1 MAWADKPSTPQ
12 DLYDAYFPAEVYSS
26 FSRLQ
31 GFARDL
37 NARLSFPEYVVVG
50 VKGVGKTTLL
60 EGLVGVPLF
69 GPGMTN
75 RPVHLTFVHN
85 MACDQPR
92 IVIKR
97 DAFLKEFSYDQDTD
111 LKSLPRQLAKR
122 NKEETPLPVIVQY
135 EHRATLNFTLID
147 TPGVILG
154 DADSEATALAA
165 MAPAHRRILAVVD
178 ASDPSSH
185 SDVVK
190 LLQSIDP
197 ELSRTTF
204 VQTHFH
210 AKAETLPNTVTCN
223 HFLHTATTL
232 DAPTYFVSAVP
243 EFISAKLADSIT
255 DYRKIVWQLQARDI
269 ALLEGLAY
277 DRTFAPRVGLH
288 ALRKSVIDGAWK
300 AFQGDVPAVLRT
312 LRSQKATIGNKLE
325 SVRQRVEGL
334 QPERLRSLANSYVV
348 EFLQVIDRLITGS
361 SEGNP
366 NVNGQ
371 TLEEEKEALGLG
383 EWKSSDNDDIPIFTG
398 KVPYYDA
405 RVYGGQQFKRLLS
418 AFAEAAQ
425 AVQIGEAQADVISS
439 AAGISRLNNLPN
451 FAWAACELATL
462 EARRSLLPLV
472 KQLSRRAQYVVERLP
487 GIAKQIMDNRR
498 ATKWNASQALL
509 ATDVEQYPYFA
520 FAVQDL
526 YKSFVRD
533 TLKECTEKCMDEFLD
548 TRTVYW
554 HLAEDK
560 QGKLPVDRFVGADA
574 QTAVTE
580 LAAEVFGSLRARV
593 VTAVQLKFFNF
604 FLVPLQ
610 TKLAVGVQERANVLT
625 DEELE
630 QRFEVS
636 ATKTKLREDER
647 ALTNTLDT
655 LREMEGSLLENA
667 TRFSHP
673 SL

>member
-1 MAWADKPSTPQ
+1 
-12 DLYDAYFPAEVYSS
+12 
-26 FSRLQ
+26 
-31 GFARDL
+31 
-37 NARLSFPEYVVVG
+37 
-50 VKGVGKTTLL
+50 
-60 EGLVGVPLF
+60 
-69 GPGMTN
+69 MTN
-75 RPVHLTFVHN
+75 RPIHLTFLN
-85 MACDQPR
+85 NLSCDQPR
-92 IVIKR
+92 IIIKR
-97 DAFLKEFSYDQDTD
+97 DPHLKEFSYDQDVD

-122 NKEETPLPVIVQY
+122 NKEETQLPIVVQY
-135 EHRATLNFTLID
+135 EHRTTLNFTLID
-147 TPGVILG
+147 TPGIILG
-154 DADSEATALAA
+154 DAESEATALSS
-165 MAPAHRRILAVVD
+165 MAPSHRRILAVVD
-178 ASDPSSH
+178 SSDPSSH

-190 LLQSIDP
+190 LLQGVDP

-204 VQTHFH
+204 VHTRLH
-210 AKAETLPNTVTCN
+210 AKIETLPGTPECN
-223 HFLHTATTL
+223 QFLHAATTL
-232 DAPTYFVSAVP
+232 DAPTFFVSCVP
-243 EFISAKLADSIT
+243 EAISGKFAESVT
-255 DYRKIVWQLQARDI
+255 DYRKVVWQLQARDV
-269 ALLEGLAY
+269 ALLESLTY
-277 DRTFAPRVGLH
+277 DRTFVTKVGLH
-288 ALRKSVIDGAWK
+288 KLRKALVDGIWK
-300 AFQGDVPAVLRT
+300 AFQGDVPAILRT
-312 LRSQKATIGNKLE
+312 LRAQKATMTTKLDR
-325 SVRQRVEGL
+325 VRQRMDGL
-334 QPERLRSLANSYVV
+334 QPDKLRSLANTYVV

-371 TLEEEKEALGLG
+371 TLEEERESLGLG

-398 KVPYYDA
+398 KVPYHDA
-405 RVYGGQQFKRLLS
+405 RVYGGQQFKRLLA
-418 AFAEAAQ
+418 AFAEVAQ
-425 AVQIGEAQADVISS
+425 ATQIGEAQADVISS

-509 ATDVEQYPYFA
+509 ATDVDQFPYFA

-526 YKSFVRD
+526 FKSFVRD
-533 TLKECTEKCMDEFLD
+533 TLKDCTEKCLDEFLD

-560 QGKLPVDRFVGADA
+560 QGRLPVDRFAGADA
-574 QTAVTE
+574 QAAVSE
-580 LAAEVFGSLRARV
+580 LAAEVFASLRSRV
-593 VTAVQLKFFNF
+593 VTSVQLKFYNF

-610 TKLAVGVQERANVLT
+610 TKLVAGVQERTNVLT

-636 ATKTKLREDER
+636 ATKSKLGEDER
-647 ALTNTLDT
+647 ALSNSIEA

-673 SL
+673 SF